1 VPEPPGPSPDKA
13 DSAIAPTVEPDTRPA
28 KPAAGK
34 QPAGKQPAGKPP
46 AGKPPAGKAARQAA
60 PTGTTAGKGG
70 AP

>member
-13 DSAIAPTVEPDTRPA
+13 DSAIAPTVKPDTRPA
-28 KPAAGK
+28 KPA
-34 QPAGKQPAGKPP
+34 AGKQPAGKPP